1 MSDCLTMT
9 QKREQDEQKILHING
24 YMDNIELP
32 ANYQKRKDRSLI
44 FIRYFVS
51 PCHEAAQY
59 QMSQIDGLR
68 RYDDHL
74 AIETVYFRLVR
85 WASSYNQTFRGF
97 VYDCQFKPGW
107 PAEVADIA
115 LSCGIDRD
123 RCSQYVDALV
133 ERELVSWLTMDQCN
147 ATIERRLEVMS
158 AGAGVPADGHEADE
172 SDLPQCGA
180 DFPAGDVS
188 DAYGKT
194 GQDCADFR
202 SGGQE
207 SGDVGPP
214 AVRTEFEHTT
224 GTQTVTQTP
233 VSSVPPTENFKRS
246 NARGPAEQSSP
257 ARAVTDHQP
266 TEKTKAKGQAG
277 EQAIVN
283 DEPRTT
289 KDQKDTPNQTE
300 VGRGA
305 AHASGPL
312 SFASRKRARSKHV
325 RRIRRAH
332 WKYAVPIFRALKMG
346 VPEDSE
352 AGKKEI
358 ASFARLFVEYG
369 GVQFD
374 LPEIG
379 LKEAH
384 RLAKDCAHR
393 TPQYRAR
400 NWNRNMQGKAASR
413 RNNSRS

>member
-1 MSDCLTMT
+1 MT
-9 QKREQDEQKILHING
+9 PKREQGKQKILHING

-44 FIRYFVS
+44 FIRHFVF

-68 RYDDHL
+68 RYDNHL
-74 AIETVYFRLVR
+74 AVETVYFRLAM
-85 WASSYNQTFRGF
+85 WASTYNQVFRGF
-97 VYDCQFKPGW
+97 VYDCQFKPGR

-123 RCSQYVDALV
+123 TCSQHVDALV
-133 ERELVSWLTMDQCN
+133 ERELVTWVTMDQCN
-147 ATIERRLEVMS
+147 ITIERRQQAMS
-158 AGAGVPADGHEADE
+158 AGAGFPADGYDADK

-180 DFPAGDVS
+180 EFPADDVS

-194 GQDCADFR
+194 SQDCADFR

-207 SGDVGPP
+207 SGDVRPP
-214 AVRTEFEHTT
+214 AVRTEFELTT
-224 GTQTVTQTP
+224 VTQTQTQTP
-233 VSSVPPTENFKRS
+233 VSSVPPTKNSKRS

-257 ARAVTDHQP
+257 AHAVTGQQP
-266 TEKTKAKGQAG
+266 TEKAKGNAQTGQQPRANG
-277 EQAIVN
+277 Q
-283 DEPRTT
+283 PRTT

-300 VGRGA
+300 AGRGA
-305 AHASGPL
+305 VHDSGPL
-312 SFASRKRARSKHV
+312 PRSVDRPVSRARARNRNL
-325 RRIRRAH
+325 RRIRQAH

-352 AGKKEI
+352 AGKREI
-358 ASFARLFVEYG
+358 ASFARLFVDYG
-369 GVQFD
+369 GAQFD

-413 RNNSRS
+413 RNNLRS